1 MLIMHPNNFWSQIS
15 KYSGLYGN
23 WIVYSNFC
31 ILKALLKKHFFLYYY
46 ECTEWNY
53 LFSIRP
59 LLYYHTAM
67 IKAWYSWVSALFLL
81 ILATSN
87 TCANVQKIQVLFKP
101 VSLFSS
107 QRPEQTQHKHH
118 HKLWPITWHS
128 WAHHLCLQPE
138 AHLNC
143 KNGKKHTK
151 SKKDVKTT
159 KVNAN
164 GQGISQTPQYEI
176 QTYWWKCAQE
186 NTFTLSPCFL
196 LQTHTQNVIIINNMC
211 MMIQITVN
219 TPWMHKSI
227 VRTLIGRLR
236 AALLPSHQQWPKPV
250 RTPHWPSNSNWVKKH
265 KWLTKCSNSASQ
277 LQKANKKWVNRLT
290 LPLSLWQQ

>member
-1 MLIMHPNNFWSQIS
+1 MCKKFKYYLSQCPFSVPKDQNRLNTNIIISSDQSHDIHELITSAFSQKRIWTV
-15 KYSGLYGN
+15 K
-23 WIVYSNFC
+23 
-31 ILKALLKKHFFLYYY
+31 
-46 ECTEWNY
+46 
-53 LFSIRP
+53 
-59 LLYYHTAM
+59 TAR
-67 IKAWYSWVSALFLL
+67 
-81 ILATSN
+81 N
-87 TCANVQKIQVLFKP
+87 TQNQ
-101 VSLFSS
+101 
-107 QRPEQTQHKHH
+107 
-118 HKLWPITWHS
+118 
-128 WAHHLCLQPE
+128 
-138 AHLNC
+138 
-143 KNGKKHTK
+143 
-151 SKKDVKTT
+151 KDVKTT

-164 GQGISQTPQYEI
+164 GQGISQTPHYEI